1 MDEPTVE
8 LGEEAP
14 GAADGG
20 VQRHVLA
27 GREAV
32 QRDVQVVHSGTGH
45 RDLSADEHQERVLQA
60 LTDRHVVCPAVLRCL
75 MARGVRPASEYAT
88 SVVRLFPD
96 YAGTVIWFIG
106 PIAYGETR
114 LDAGLVADLQAW
126 EASYYAGLTSDYSWR
141 SPDVEAHFNK
151 LGAGLARRLA
161 DQIGDQFQVQYAFD
175 EAHRRVSGR
184 RASAQPKGCCCFPA
198 AGRSGTRGMDAATRR
213 R

>member
-1 MDEPTVE
+1 
-8 LGEEAP
+8 
-14 GAADGG
+14 
-20 VQRHVLA
+20 
-27 GREAV
+27 
-32 QRDVQVVHSGTGH
+32 
-45 RDLSADEHQERVLQA
+45 
-60 LTDRHVVCPAVLRCL
+60 

-175 EAHRRVSGR
+175 EAHRRVRAAGPARNPKAAAAFQQLADQARAEWTQLRDDADRAWSTRDPSGPTIRSSSTKECARGPVFADR
-184 RASAQPKGCCCFPA
+184 RAKHAERPSCGASKTLSASMSDCPRTQAGAPTSPA
-198 AGRSGTRGMDAATRR
+198 AK
-213 R
+213 

>member
-1 MDEPTVE
+1 
-8 LGEEAP
+8 
-14 GAADGG
+14 
-20 VQRHVLA
+20 
-27 GREAV
+27 
-32 QRDVQVVHSGTGH
+32 
-45 RDLSADEHQERVLQA
+45 
-60 LTDRHVVCPAVLRCL
+60 
-75 MARGVRPASEYAT
+75 MARGVRPPSEYAT

-175 EAHRRVSGR
+175 EAHRRVR
-184 RASAQPKGCCCFPA
+184 A
-198 AGRSGTRGMDAATRR
+198 AGAARNPKAAAAFQQLADQARAEWTQLRDDADRAWSTRDPSRTNDPF
-213 R
+213 

>member
-1 MDEPTVE
+1 
-8 LGEEAP
+8 
-14 GAADGG
+14 
-20 VQRHVLA
+20 
-27 GREAV
+27 
-32 QRDVQVVHSGTGH
+32 
-45 RDLSADEHQERVLQA
+45 
-60 LTDRHVVCPAVLRCL
+60 

-151 LGAGLARRLA
+151 LGAGLARRLPTRSGISSRSSTPSTRPTVGSELPGQRA
-161 DQIGDQFQVQYAFD
+161 T
-175 EAHRRVSGR
+175 RRLLLLS
-184 RASAQPKGCCCFPA
+184 SSWPI
-198 AGRSGTRGMDAATRR
+198 GTRGMDAATRR